1 MPEFSLLTLNT
12 FGVPFYISGRRIA
25 RLVNEL
31 NRLAPTVICLQE
43 IQQNAYIPIVQHGLG
58 EYPHLAFERK
68 GLAPKGGLL
77 TASRS
82 MPDHYKFFPFPN
94 RGRWLGVG
102 FSDWALYKGV
112 LAVELEVEGRRVI
125 VLNTHLHANYAGSWL
140 PKNGF
145 ARIQHDQ
152 VQFLTEMVHA
162 QPEDSLVVV
171 CGDFNFPRKTFLY
184 EELILQS
191 GLIDPLADDLRPT
204 YRPFPL
210 VPSRWAISLDFV
222 LYRAPHW
229 KDLKIDA
236 DIIPIENSSARLP
249 VQRFLTDHCA
259 LTLNANWRN

>member
-1 MPEFSLLTLNT
+1 MPEFSLLSLNT

-43 IQQNAYIPIVQHGLG
+43 IQQNAYIPILQHGLG
-58 EYPHLAFERK
+58 DYPHLAFERK
-68 GLAPKGGLL
+68 TLAPKGGLF
-77 TASRS
+77 TASRN
-82 MPDHYKFFPFPN
+82 MPVHQKFFPFPN
-94 RGRWLGVG
+94 RGRWLSIG

-112 LAVELEVEGRRVI
+112 LAVELEVEGRRII
-125 VLNTHLHANYAGSWL
+125 VLNTHMHANYAGNWL
-140 PKNGF
+140 PGNGF
-145 ARIQHDQ
+145 AGIQHDQ
-152 VQFLTEMVHA
+152 VRFLTELVHA
-162 QPEDSLVVV
+162 QPEDSLLAV

-191 GLIDPLADDLRPT
+191 GLIDPLAGDLRPT

-222 LYRAPHW
+222 LYRAPLW
-229 KDLKIDA
+229 SDLKIDA
-236 DIIPIENSSARLP
+236 DIIPIENSSARSPLL
-249 VQRFLTDHCA
+249 RFLTDHCA